1 MAPFSL
7 LKEFIMANVSHALLT
22 GSELHEPKGIEN
34 AALGE
39 VYVANGSGSGSWNN
53 IGASSFTGMIADFAW
68 PVVQEGWL
76 ECDGSDVNTTTYAA
90 LYAAM
95 TIQMSGTRVSGN
107 NVITSLS
114 STANMRVGYYVFG
127 TGIPSGTTIDTIN
140 SSTQITLSTN
150 ATSSGTSTVIV
161 SPWLLNT
168 GTIRLPDLST
178 AGRYRRSRTATTAVG
193 QNQSSSNVAHTHG
206 VSATTGPESADHTH
220 QVSGTTTVES
230 AGHSHTYTRV
240 TETQGLDAGLGAS
253 TLGVRAFGS
262 ATTSNENSLHTHNF
276 NVTSGNRSAIHTH
289 SFSTTSASSGGT
301 ETRPETLVVMTCVK
315 T

>member
-1 MAPFSL
+1 MAD
-7 LKEFIMANVSHALLT
+7 VSHALLT
-22 GSELHEPKGIEN
+22 GSELHEPKGIET

-39 VYVANGSGSGSWNN
+39 VYVADGSGSGSWNN

-95 TIQMSGTRVSGN
+95 TIQMSGTRVSGSS
-107 NVITSLS
+107 VITSLS

-127 TGIPSGTTIDTIN
+127 TGIPSGTTITTID

-150 ATSSGTSTVIV
+150 VTSSGTSTVIV

-178 AGRYRRSRTATTAVG
+178 AGRYRRSRTSSTAVG
-193 QNQSSSNVAHTHG
+193 QNQTDLIKAHGHTG
-206 VSATTGPESADHTH
+206 TSDSAGSHSHTF
-220 QVSGTTTVES
+220 SGTTGTES
-230 AGHSHTYTRV
+230 ATHTHTYAIPTSGV
-240 TETQGLDAGLGAS
+240 NYLQGSSNPLS
-253 TLGVRAFGS
+253 TVYPN
-262 ATTSNENSLHTHNF
+262 TTSTTSGQSTLHTHNY
-276 NVTSGNRSAIHTH
+276 SG
-289 SFSTTSASSGGT
+289 TTSTQAGHQHTFTTSTDGGS
-301 ETRPETLVVMTCVK
+301 ETRPVSVVVMTCVK

>member
-1 MAPFSL
+1 MAD
-7 LKEFIMANVSHALLT
+7 VSPHALLT
-22 GSELHEPKGIEN
+22 GSELHEPKGIET
-34 AALGE
+34 ASLGE
-39 VYVANGSGSGSWNN
+39 VYVADGSGSGSWNN

-95 TIQMSGTRVSGN
+95 TIQMAGTRISGN

-127 TGIPSGTTIDTIN
+127 TGIPSGTTIATID

-150 ATSSGTSTVIV
+150 ATSSGTSTVVV

-168 GTIRLPDLST
+168 GTIRLPDLSA
-178 AGRYRRSRTATTAVG
+178 AGRYRRSRTSTTAVG
-193 QNQSSSNVAHTHG
+193 QTQSSANVAHTHAVVG
-206 VSATTGPESADHTH
+206 TSGTESNVHTH
-220 QVSGTTTVES
+220 TGSGVTGTEGSV
-230 AGHSHTYTRV
+230 HSHEYSHV
-240 TETQGLDAGLGAS
+240 TQTQGLSSGLGAS
-253 TLGVRAFGS
+253 TLGIYAIGNS
-262 ATTSNENSLHTHNF
+262 QTGNQNSLHTHNYSF
-276 NVTSGNRSAIHTH
+276 TTASQSSSHTH
-289 SFSTTSASSGGT
+289 SLNFTSGSTGDT
-301 ETRPETLVVMTCVK
+301 ETRPESIVVMTCVK

>member
-1 MAPFSL
+1 MAD
-7 LKEFIMANVSHALLT
+7 VSPHALLT
-22 GSELHEPKGIEN
+22 GSELHEPKGIET
-34 AALGE
+34 ASLGE
-39 VYVANGSGSGSWNN
+39 VYVADGSGSGSWNN

-95 TIQMSGTRVSGN
+95 TIQMTGTRVSGN

-168 GTIRLPDLST
+168 GTIRLPDLSA
-178 AGRYRRSRTATTAVG
+178 AGRYRRSRTAGTSVG
-193 QNQSSSNVAHTHG
+193 QLQSSQNLAHTHS
-206 VSATTGPESADHTH
+206 VSATTSTESVGHTH
-220 QVSGTTTVES
+220 AVSGTTGTQS
-230 AGHSHTYTRV
+230 ANHSHGYTQFNTYAIAPPGGSSMNAILPTGYTV
-240 TETQGLDAGLGAS
+240 QTTTES
-253 TLGVRAFGS
+253 T
-262 ATTSNENSLHTHNF
+262 NHTHSF
-276 NVTSGNRSAIHTH
+276 SVTSADRSAAHTH
-289 SFSTTSASSGGT
+289 SFSTTSGSNGSS
-301 ETRPETLVVMTCVK
+301 EVRPETIVVMTCVK

>member
-1 MAPFSL
+1 MAD
-7 LKEFIMANVSHALLT
+7 VSHALLT
-22 GSELHEPKGIEN
+22 GSELHEPKGIET
-34 AALGE
+34 ASLGE
-39 VYVANGSGSGSWNN
+39 VYVADGSGSGSWNN

-95 TIQMSGTRVSGN
+95 TIQMTGTRVSGN

-127 TGIPSGTTIDTIN
+127 TGIPSGTTITTID

-150 ATSSGTSTVIV
+150 VTSSGTSTVIV

-178 AGRYRRSRTATTAVG
+178 AGRYRRARSSGTSVG
-193 QNQSSSNVAHTHG
+193 QFQSSQNLAHTHG
-206 VSATTGPESADHTH
+206 VSATTGSESATH
-220 QVSGTTTVES
+220 AHAVSGTTGTESVNHTHSYPQYYASPCYQGGSLPGYYPGSSSSTGAES
-230 AGHSHTYTRV
+230 A
-240 TETQGLDAGLGAS
+240 A
-253 TLGVRAFGS
+253 
-262 ATTSNENSLHTHNF
+262 HTHSF
-276 NVTSGNRSAIHTH
+276 SVTSGANNASHTH
-289 SFSTTSASSGGT
+289 SFSTTSTSSGSS
-301 ETRPETLVVMTCVK
+301 EVRPETIVVMTCVK